1 MTRKRLGKRTLLALL
16 LLPVFLYLAV
26 LLLLFAFQTR
36 MVFPASAAA
45 GGALPMPPGT
55 ERLTI
60 GTGDGDTLHGSLI
73 PSARPS
79 ANQPLILGFGGNAW
93 NADAAALTLHRLY
106 PEAEIVAFHY
116 RGYAPSTGAPSA
128 KALTDDALLIH
139 DDMVRRFPGRRIV
152 AVGFSVGTGVAAHLA
167 AHRPIAGAILVTP
180 FDDLARVAADHYRW
194 LPIRLLFRHPIDS
207 AARLTESKVPV
218 AIVAGGR
225 DTLILP
231 PRTEALRRATANL
244 VYDKT
249 IHTAG
254 HNDIYEH
261 PRFVPAMREAMAALP

>member
-1 MTRKRLGKRTLLALL
+1 LLALL
-16 LLPVFLYLAV
+16 LLPVFLYLVV

-55 ERLTI
+55 ERLTL
-60 GTGDGDTLHGSLI
+60 GTGGGDTLHGSRI
-73 PSARPS
+73 SPASPGADP
-79 ANQPLILGFGGNAW
+79 PLILGFGGNAW
-93 NADAAALTLHRLY
+93 NADATALTLHRLY

-116 RGYAPSTGAPSA
+116 RGYPPSTGAPSA
-128 KALTDDALLIH
+128 KALTGDAILIH
-139 DDMVRRFPGRRIV
+139 DEVVRRFPGRRIV
-152 AVGFSVGTGVAAHLA
+152 AVGFSVGTGIAAHLA

-194 LPIRLLFRHPIDS
+194 LPIRLLFRHPMDS
-207 AARLTESKVPV
+207 AARLRESKVPV
-218 AIVAGGR
+218 ALLAGGR

-231 PRTEALRRATANL
+231 RRTEALRRAAAHL

-261 PRFVPAMREAMAALP
+261 PRFAREMRAAMDALP